1 MIEQN
6 FIEKRTLPLALNFE
20 SLQQKGLD
28 YIQEHSSKAWTN
40 LNPSDPGITILE
52 QLCFAFTELGYCND
66 FPMRDILTNREEI
79 LVLKNQF
86 FLPED
91 ILTTTPITT
100 SDYIKYLID
109 RVEGV
114 KNATVQAL
122 KTTLPQVK
130 GAYAFDILWSDYFL
144 KEIIF
149 KEFSGDLVNP
159 TCESAFFTLN
169 YVRNL
174 GEYFLTPI
182 PLQPKSYQLSGTIE
196 IDPRCELDEVLKKIQ
211 YQVNNYIF
219 PDVVQT
225 GYDHLKEKHV
235 KTNTIFNG
243 PILNNGWIP
252 DKSMQSKN
260 DVVKDFEIMKQIE
273 LLPEVVSVST
283 LSFWPEDENK
293 YEICC
298 KDDEIL
304 FLDIISSFNDG
315 KFIVKSDGVQKN
327 QQVKTQQI
335 SDLIKMEQPE
345 NQTESVAA
353 VNMAPPPPTGKY
365 RDIEDYY
372 SIQNTFP
379 QSYGL
384 EMNSGL
390 GNETP
395 FQKAQV
401 QQLRGYLTLYDQAL
415 INQFAQLAN
424 LSKLFSFKNSITGT
438 PYDRSEYY
446 SRQSSQ
452 EKANPKYPAPFE
464 YFSPTYYYQSLYE
477 LRREDDMSTDV
488 QKLLKNYDAHRFSL
502 KVKTSRE
509 LDDIAWKG
517 YKESPYNSYIW
528 GLMIYMEN
536 EDVNLNRRNDILN
549 HLLARHGVSPLVI
562 NTIVNNPVYTGNLE
576 KDRVII
582 KSIYLQNFQT
592 LSYNRSKAYNYL
604 AADIVTPTLER
615 KYELLLKEL
624 QAINFPKHKKH
635 KKHKEHKEYIEPK
648 MAAEVQLLLNG
659 FTHASQNNFVFDV
672 DRVDQREKVT
682 ALDIINFATVHLKMN
697 LLFGLNE
704 YYQNNIVSYPEDTKG
719 MKPVLYEQKKNLLWM
734 MTRQKGLLFIETNLL
749 INNAGFKL
757 VEGDNFQINPPS
769 DPNVELSYQDLI
781 MAFQNVSKDTP
792 RTNIQGV
799 WGVDKEQT
807 LSGDLLK
814 NTFILVFPL
823 FLKSDEFKARVD
835 FFLQDELPPQMSYTY
850 LFVDDEQLQNLIP
863 IYCDWHNSLIY
874 KNSDSELLG
883 KLVPE
888 EPKTYAW
895 NLLQALEDIDPNPL
909 ASDE

>member
-28 YIQEHSSKAWTN
+28 YIQEHSSSAWTN

-66 FPMRDILTNREEI
+66 FPMRDILTNREEK

-114 KNATVQAL
+114 KNATVQTL

-130 GAYAFDILWSDYFL
+130 GAYAFDILLSDYFL
-144 KEIIF
+144 MEIILQ
-149 KEFSGDLVNP
+149 EFLDITDP
-159 TCESAFFTLN
+159 TCESAFFNLN

-174 GEYFLTPI
+174 GEYFLTPT
-182 PLQPKSYQLSGTIE
+182 PLQPKSYQLVGTIE
-196 IDPRCELDEVLKKIQ
+196 IDPRSELDEVLKKVQ

-219 PDVVQT
+219 PNVVQT
-225 GYDHLKEKHV
+225 GYDHLKEKRV
-235 KTNTIFNG
+235 KTNDIFNG
-243 PILNNGWIP
+243 PILKNGWIP
-252 DKSMQSKN
+252 DDSMQTKN

-273 LLPEVVSVST
+273 LLPEVVSVSS
-283 LSFWPEDENK
+283 LSFWPEDGNK

-298 KDDEIL
+298 GENEIL
-304 FLDIISSFNDG
+304 FLDVISSFNDG

-327 QQVKTQQI
+327 DNVKTQQI

-345 NQTESVAA
+345 NKTESVAA
-353 VNMAPPPPTGKY
+353 VKMAPSPPTGKY

-384 EMNSGL
+384 EMNSEL
-390 GNETP
+390 GNETT
-395 FQKAQV
+395 FQKAQA

-438 PYDRSEYY
+438 PYDRSEYLR
-446 SRQSSQ
+446 RQSIQ

-477 LRREDDMSTDV
+477 LQREDEMSTDI
-488 QKLLKNYDAHRFSL
+488 QKLLKNYDAFRFSL
-502 KVKTSRE
+502 RTKTPEE

-517 YKESPYNSYIW
+517 YKGSPYNSYIW

-536 EDVNLNRRNDILN
+536 EDVNLDRRNEILN

-604 AADIVTPTLER
+604 AADVLTPALER

-624 QAINFPKHKKH
+624 QEINFLKDETHEDHLKP
-635 KKHKEHKEYIEPK
+635 E
-648 MAAEVQLLLNG
+648 MAAEVKFLLDG
-659 FTHASQNNFVFDV
+659 FTHASQNNFIFDV

-682 ALDIINFATVHLKMN
+682 TLDIINFATIHLKMN

-704 YYQNNIVSYPEDTKG
+704 YYQNYIVSYPEDDEG
-719 MKPVLYEQKKNLLWM
+719 MEDELYEQKKNLLWM

-749 INNAGFKL
+749 INNANFKL
-757 VEGDNFQINPPS
+757 IEGDSFQVVPPS
-769 DPNVELSYQDLI
+769 DPNAELNYEELI
-781 MAFQNVSKDTP
+781 MTFQGVSEDTP
-792 RTNIQGV
+792 GTDIQGI
-799 WGVDKEQT
+799 WGDGKEKS
-807 LSGDLLK
+807 LSDDLLK
-814 NTFILVFPL
+814 HTFILVFPL
-823 FLKSDEFKARVD
+823 FLKSDEFEARVN
-835 FFLQDELPPQMSYTY
+835 FFLQDELPPQMSYSY
-850 LFVDDEQLQNLIP
+850 LFVDDAQLENLIP

-874 KNSDSELLG
+874 KNSDSGLLG
-883 KLVPE
+883 KLVPDD
-888 EPKTYAW
+888 PKTYAW
-895 NLLQALEDIDPNPL
+895 ELLQALEDIDPNPL